1 MLARCVIS
9 YPHPREVKQPEGSS
23 KLVFEVYTDGVIL
36 ARDRIGLV

>member
-23 KLVFEVYTDGVIL
+23 KLVSEVYAVRVIR
-36 ARDRIGLV
+36 ASDRKALV